1 VDELKIPN
9 ETTLLSF
16 FESEP
21 KALDENIPYY
31 YNELK
36 YEFTNNNN
44 EKFII
49 TMALSYSE
57 FKLEVFKIDTNEL
70 LGILDLKNIETIDIL
85 ANKVEEKRIMITSLH
100 SVMKIDL
107 APRYKL
113 FINQLIIE

>member
-21 KALDENIPYY
+21 QLIDENIPCY

-36 YEFTNNNN
+36 YEFVNTNN
-44 EKFII
+44 EKIII
-49 TMALSYSE
+49 TIAPSYSE
-57 FKLEVFKIDTNEL
+57 FKLEVFMVDTNEL
-70 LGILDLKNIETIDIL
+70 LGILHLKNIETIDIL
-85 ANKVEEKRIMITSLH
+85 SDEEDGKRMMVTSPY
-100 SVMKIDL
+100 SVMKIDF

-113 FINQLIIE
+113 FINQLLVN

>member
-21 KALDENIPYY
+21 KALDDAIPYY

-36 YEFTNNNN
+36 YEFVNINN
-44 EKFII
+44 EKIII
-49 TMALSYSE
+49 TIAPSYSE
-57 FKLEVFKIDTNEL
+57 FKLEIFKCDTNEL

-85 ANKVEEKRIMITSLH
+85 SDKEEGKRMMVTSPY
-100 SVMKIDL
+100 SVMKIDF

-113 FINQLIIE
+113 FINQLLVD